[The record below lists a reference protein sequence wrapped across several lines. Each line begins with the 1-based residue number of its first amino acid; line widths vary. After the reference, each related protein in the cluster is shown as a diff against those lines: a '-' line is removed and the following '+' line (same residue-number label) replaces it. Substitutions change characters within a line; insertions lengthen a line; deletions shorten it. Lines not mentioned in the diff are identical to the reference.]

1 MYHNIGKEG
10 IRVEETNV
18 PFVPNELITYL
29 EEQFSVDVI
38 LSMNFNKNNHTKLG
52 YIEGVRDIINRL
64 KFIQEENNNGG

>member
-1 MYHNIGKEG
+1 M
-10 IRVEETNV
+10 EETNV

-38 LSMNFNKNNHTKLG
+38 LNMNFNKNNQTKLG

>member
-1 MYHNIGKEG
+1 M
-10 IRVEETNV
+10 EETNV

-38 LSMNFNKNNHTKLG
+38 LNMNFNKNNYTKLG

>member
-1 MYHNIGKEG
+1 M
-10 IRVEETNV
+10 EETNV

-38 LSMNFNKNNHTKLG
+38 LNMNFNKNNHTKLG
-52 YIEGVRDIINRL
+52 YIEGERDIINRL